1 MDNYYDILGVN
12 AKASDAEL
20 KKAYKKAS
28 MQHHPDRGGDEEQ
41 FKKVNEA
48 YATLKDPTK
57 RQMYDQYGT
66 SDPQQT
72 GPQGFDF
79 HFNSSN
85 FAGGNP
91 FAGTPFSDI
100 FGGASPFQRRQ
111 PRNQDMRIAA
121 QIDLRDVL
129 VGKNLVVQVKLGS
142 GRVETLNI
150 DVPPGAKDGDTIQYE
165 GLGDDTNARLQRGNL
180 QVVIQ
185 VTQSKQTLGWQ
196 RSNNDL
202 ITKKVINLFDLL
214 LGCVIIVNTLDGRN
228 IKVNIPKGTNPG
240 QRFSIPGYGIPDI
253 NTGHR
258 GSIYVIVEV
267 ETPTITDENVLNKI
281 KQVKKEIE

>member
-1 MDNYYDILGVN
+1 MSDYYNILGVDR
-12 AKASDAEL
+12 KASDADL

-48 YATLKDPTK
+48 YATLKDPGK

-66 SDPQQT
+66 ADPQQA

-85 FAGGNP
+85 FGGRNP
-91 FAGTPFSDI
+91 FAGTPFADM
-100 FGGASPFQRRQ
+100 FGGANPFQNRQ

-121 QIDLRDVL
+121 QIDLKDVL
-129 VGKNLVVQVKLGS
+129 VGKNLVVQIRLGS
-142 GRVETLNI
+142 GRTETLNI

-165 GLGDDTNARLQRGNL
+165 GLGDDTNPRLQRGNL
-180 QVVIQ
+180 HVVIK
-185 VTQSKQTLGWQ
+185 VTQNAGWQ

-240 QRFSIPGYGIPDI
+240 QRFSIQGYGIPDI

-258 GSIYVIVEV
+258 GSIYVIVDV
-267 ETPTITDENVLNKI
+267 ETPTITNENVLNKI
-281 KQVKKEIE
+281 KQIKKEIE

>member
-1 MDNYYDILGVN
+1 MSDYYNILGVDR
-12 AKASDAEL
+12 KASDADL

-48 YATLKDPTK
+48 YATLKDPGK

-66 SDPQQT
+66 ADPQQA

-85 FAGGNP
+85 FGGRNP
-91 FAGTPFSDI
+91 FAGTPFADM
-100 FGGASPFQRRQ
+100 FGGANPFQNRQ

-121 QIDLRDVL
+121 QIDLKDVL
-129 VGKNLVVQVKLGS
+129 VGKNLVVQIRLGS
-142 GRVETLNI
+142 GRTETLNI

-165 GLGDDTNARLQRGNL
+165 GLGDDTNPRLQRGNL
-180 QVVIQ
+180 HVVIK
-185 VTQSKQTLGWQ
+185 VTQNTGWQ

-240 QRFSIPGYGIPDI
+240 QRFSIQGYGIPDI

-258 GSIYVIVEV
+258 GSIYVIVDV
-267 ETPTITDENVLNKI
+267 ETPTIILKGI
-281 KQVKKEIE
+281 SI